1 VTRLGTMEH
10 SKTSVAD
17 MKMKPMMA
25 RKGATKTAQP
35 VKFTNMAQEM
45 LDNLD
50 SVKRGNTEKEEN

>member
-1 VTRLGTMEH
+1 MEH